1 MTAVDELPARLSAI
15 ADATRELGAE
25 AAIRDAEHILPT
37 EELHRLLD
45 AGVGAL
51 RVPVEFG
58 GSGASVRVLADVLID
73 IAAGDSNL
81 AQIFRGH
88 LGLTEILRSA
98 PPGPARATLLRDA
111 AAGRFFGPAGAEP
124 NSTNLSA
131 LSTELRRSGDH
142 YLLSGRKYYTTG
154 SLYAH
159 WLNVLVRENGEF
171 RSAIVP
177 REAPGITIADDWD
190 GFGQRLT
197 ASGTAVF
204 EDVRVEPE
212 FVLRHRNPLTNDY
225 MEAFYQFVH
234 SATQAGITRAAA
246 DDLAVL
252 VRGRTRSYPL
262 ASTPDPAGDPQVLQI
277 VGEVWSKAYTARAN
291 VLLLADALDEFQ
303 SAPSAQRAQRLLLDS
318 AATQVVNTE
327 LAGAATWQL
336 FDAGSASA
344 VKSGLGLD
352 RHWRN
357 ARTGSSHNPAV
368 YKAALIGDHTVNGT
382 APRSFLNSAAED
394 AGRDPHSSQRAT
406 GVDQLRCAGD
416 EFA

>member
-1 MTAVDELPARLSAI
+1 MTAVDELPARLAAI
-15 ADATRELGAE
+15 TTVTRDLAE
-25 AAIRDAEHILPT
+25 ESAIRDAEHILPT
-37 EELHRLLD
+37 EQLRQLLD

-58 GSGASVRVLADVLID
+58 GTDAPVRVLAEVLID

-88 LGLTEILRSA
+88 LGLTEILRFA
-98 PPGPARATLLRDA
+98 PPGPARETLLRA
-111 AAGRFFGPAGAEP
+111 AASGQFFGPAGAEL
-124 NSTNLSA
+124 NTTNLST
-131 LSTELRRSGDH
+131 LSTGLRRSGHH
-142 YLLSGRKYYTTG
+142 YLLTGRKYYTTG
-154 SLYAH
+154 SLYAN

-171 RSAIVP
+171 VSAIVS
-177 REAPGITIADDWD
+177 RDAPGVTIVDDWD

-204 EDVRVEPE
+204 DDVRVDSEY
-212 FVLRHRNPLTNDY
+212 LLHHRNPLANDY

-246 DDLAVL
+246 DDLATL

-262 ASTPDPAGDPQVLQI
+262 ASTPDPSGDPQVLQI

-291 VLLLADALDEFQ
+291 VVLLADALDEFHA
-303 SAPSAQRAQRLLLDS
+303 APSAQQAQRILLDS

-327 LAGAATWQL
+327 LAGAAIWHL
-336 FDAGSASA
+336 FDAGSAGA
-344 VKSGLGLD
+344 VKSGLALD

-357 ARTGSSHNPAV
+357 ARTVSSHNPAV
-368 YKAALIGDHTVNGT
+368 YKAALIGDHTVNGA

-394 AGRDPHSSQRAT
+394 LEPRA
-406 GVDQLRCAGD
+406 
-416 EFA
+416 

>member
-1 MTAVDELPARLSAI
+1 MTAIDELPARLTTISAV
-15 ADATRELGAE
+15 TRELAGE

-37 EELHRLLD
+37 RQLRQLLD

-58 GSGASVRVLADVLID
+58 GSGASVRALADVLID

-88 LGLTEILRSA
+88 LGLTEILRFA
-98 PPGPARATLLRDA
+98 PPGPARETLLNAA
-111 AAGRFFGPAGAEP
+111 AAGEFFGPAGAEL
-124 NSTNLSA
+124 NTANLSA
-131 LSTELRRSGDH
+131 LSTSLQRSGDH

-154 SLYAH
+154 SLYAN
-159 WLNVLVRENGEF
+159 WLNVLVREGSEF
-171 RSAIVP
+171 VSAIVP
-177 REAPGITIADDWD
+177 RDRAGITIADDWD

-204 EDVRVEPE
+204 DQVRVDPE
-212 FVLRHRNPLTNDY
+212 YVLHHRNPLANDY

-246 DDLAVL
+246 DDLATL

-262 ASTPDPAGDPQVLQI
+262 ASTPDPTADPQVLQV

-291 VLLLADALDEFQ
+291 VLLLADSLDEFHTG
-303 SAPSAQRAQRLLLDS
+303 PSAQRAQRILLDS
-318 AATQVVNTE
+318 AATQVVTTE
-327 LAGAATWQL
+327 LAGAAIWQL

-344 VKSGLGLD
+344 VKSGLALD

-357 ARTGSSHNPAV
+357 ARTVSSHNPRI
-368 YKAALIGDHTVNGT
+368 YKATLIGDHAVNGT
-382 APRSFLNSAAED
+382 TPRSYLNSAAEPG
-394 AGRDPHSSQRAT
+394 A
-406 GVDQLRCAGD
+406 
-416 EFA
+416 

>member
-1 MTAVDELPARLSAI
+1 MTAIDELPARL
-15 ADATRELGAE
+15 ATITAVARELAE
-25 AAIRDAEHILPT
+25 EAVIRDAEHILPT
-37 EELHRLLD
+37 EQLRKLLD

-58 GSGASVRVLADVLID
+58 GSGASVRALADVLID

-88 LGLTEILRSA
+88 LGLTEILRFA
-98 PPGPARATLLRDA
+98 PPGPARETLLTA
-111 AAGRFFGPAGAEP
+111 AATGEFFGPAGAEL
-124 NSTNLSA
+124 NTANLSA
-131 LSTELRRSGDH
+131 LSTSLVRSGDH

-154 SLYAH
+154 SLYAN
-159 WLNVLVRENGEF
+159 WLNVLVREGGEF
-171 RSAIVP
+171 VSAIVP
-177 REAPGITIADDWD
+177 RERAGIAIVDDWD

-204 EDVRVEPE
+204 DQVRVDPE
-212 FVLRHRNPLTNDY
+212 YLLHHRNPLANDY

-262 ASTPDPAGDPQVLQI
+262 ASTPDPTADPQVLQI

-291 VLLLADALDEFQ
+291 VLLLADSLDEFHTD
-303 SAPSAQRAQRLLLDS
+303 PSAQRAQRILLNS
-318 AATQVVNTE
+318 AATQVVTTE
-327 LAGAATWQL
+327 LAGAAIWQL

-344 VKSGLGLD
+344 VKSGLALD

-357 ARTGSSHNPAV
+357 ARTVSSHNPRI
-368 YKAALIGDHTVNGT
+368 YKATLIGDHAVNGT
-382 APRSFLNSAAED
+382 APRSYLNSAAEPG
-394 AGRDPHSSQRAT
+394 A
-406 GVDQLRCAGD
+406 
-416 EFA
+416 